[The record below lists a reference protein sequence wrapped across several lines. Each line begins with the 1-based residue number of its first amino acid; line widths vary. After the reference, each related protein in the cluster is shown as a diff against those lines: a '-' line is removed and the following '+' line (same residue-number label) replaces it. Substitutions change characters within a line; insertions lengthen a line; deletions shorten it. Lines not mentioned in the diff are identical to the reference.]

1 MSTTLGLPAVVNE
14 NEKRAGAGH
23 LVRSYT
29 QMVRFEAVNMKSFL
43 VATLIIQTMMGAGM
57 AIMYGFY
64 FGEMPDVAKTFLVSG
79 IPALALF
86 PVGFILV
93 PQTIADHRWDD
104 TYDFMWSLPV
114 PRISAGAATFTV
126 YMGVALPGAMVALL
140 VSSLVYGVQLEP
152 SLRVVPAV
160 LMATVMATSVGYAM
174 GHSVKRPEFVNLLT
188 NLLIFTILLFSPLV
202 VPIEFFPE
210 WLQSAHRVLPFW
222 HMANLVRDG
231 LAPALVEGVAPSYLI
246 ALAWTVGSMV
256 IAGRV
261 IARRD

>member
-1 MSTTLGLPAVVNE
+1 MSTTLQLPAVVDE
-14 NEKRAGAGH
+14 NEKRAGVGH
-23 LVRSYT
+23 LLRSYT
-29 QMVRFEAVNMKSFL
+29 QMVRFEAINMKSFL

-64 FGEMPDVAKTFLVSG
+64 FGEMPEAAKTFLVSG
-79 IPALALF
+79 IPA
-86 PVGFILV
+86 
-93 PQTIADHRWDD
+93 HRWDD

-114 PRISAGAATFTV
+114 PRIAAGAATFTV
-126 YMGVALPGAMVALL
+126 YMGVALPGAIVALV
-140 VSSLVYGVQLEP
+140 VSSLVYGVQLDP
-152 SLRVVPAV
+152 SVRVVPAV

-231 LAPALVEGVAPSYLI
+231 LAPALVEDVATSYLI

-256 IAGRV
+256 IASRV